1 MERTLVLVKPDAM
14 QRGLAGEII
23 ARWERRGLRIAG
35 LKLMEVTEAMARDH
49 YSEHDG
55 KPFFAGLV
63 GFISS
68 APVVAA
74 VLEGPNAI
82 QAVRAT
88 NGATNPIEAA
98 PGSIR
103 ADFGVDKGRN
113 LVHASDSAASAER
126 EIAIFF
132 HAHEIIDWNRT
143 VERWITE

>member
-143 VERWITE
+143 VEPWITE